1 VQYLRFFYRLTVLFL
16 VKDYASHNQYSV
28 RNGTVVE
35 DQLKEKLQKDNE
47 LLGFTV
53 SKIDTVG

>member
-1 VQYLRFFYRLTVLFL
+1 VLFL
-16 VKDYASHNQYSV
+16 VKDYTSHNQYSV

-35 DQLKEKLQKDNE
+35 DQLKQKLQKDNE

-53 SKIDTVG
+53 SQIDTVGQFIFK